1 MKEPTEPFVYSGL
14 GEKRTKELEK
24 RLLAAEL
31 ESAKH
36 ALAFAG
42 ALSIDRCPACGAARG
57 PNGYLCGSPDGGCS
71 DTGSLARKWLASVG
85 YLVLALALAAPAH
98 AQTVC
103 CAGGKQLWPCD
114 SGDVTCSGP
123 MGMGTCAKNAGTITT
138 GTCAGG
144 TPPPTTPTPTPTPAS
159 GVQYCHAPA
168 GCFALPSPL
177 ACPAGSTVNSTPCT
191 VVTPTPTPT
200 PTATPTPTE
209 PPATSITLVRLPY
222 QPWPLAYQYQVPWIQ
237 QQPDGSTVISCNSGH
252 YPNEST
258 VPPPLGIATTWPG
271 ECKVVVRFPADG
283 STPQARQVYCTSQ
296 TTDAWETGG
305 FIVPTQLN
313 PAELHTYGVFTGRPV
328 GPIGGDSD
336 RDVQIEMLTFSTIPG
351 VPTILS
357 PNPHRV
363 TLLSSKGVNYSPM
376 GIVDLAGHEMF
387 YVAMLAKF
395 GANPYLL
402 MRFRI
407 TQSGQLEADPSF
419 APVKMATV
427 ADGIQGPL
435 NLVLASDGKTLLVP
449 DGPWPVTKAC
459 NLWKS
464 TDEGQTWSSAGI
476 SIPAPVGSVGI
487 AQCGIAVGPG
497 GSALSPMWG
506 VCQTF
511 WSQDGD
517 DGQDWTKIGDW
528 RPYVWYQK
536 GANLPSNLLKAAVE
550 YPPAAWVPVKP

>member
-1 MKEPTEPFVYSGL
+1 MGGNNCYPQSGTCMGSTIAAGLPCPPAGVPTPTPGAPTPTPAPSSSYVCCVNGTALFPCQSGTVCQ
-14 GEKRTKELEK
+14 G
-24 RLLAAEL
+24 
-31 ESAKH
+31 
-36 ALAFAG
+36 G
-42 ALSIDRCPACGAARG
+42 ALNIVCP
-57 PNGYLCGSPDGGCS
+57 
-71 DTGSLARKWLASVG
+71 
-85 YLVLALALAAPAH
+85 PAQIVP
-98 AQTVC
+98 A
-103 CAGGKQLWPCD
+103 
-114 SGDVTCSGP
+114 
-123 MGMGTCAKNAGTITT
+123 GTCVAA
-138 GTCAGG
+138 
-144 TPPPTTPTPTPTPAS
+144 TPTPTPTQPAS
-159 GVQYCHAPA
+159 QQYCHLASG
-168 GCFALPSPL
+168 GCFAWP
-177 ACPAGSTVNSTPCT
+177 PAIGLQCSATGDVINSTPCA
-191 VVTPTPTPT
+191 VPTPTPT
-200 PTATPTPTE
+200 PTATPTPTQAI
-209 PPATSITLVRLPY
+209 PITLTRLPY
-222 QPWPLAYQYQVPWIQ
+222 LPWPFSYQYQVPWIQ

-497 GSALSPMWG
+497 GAALSPMWG